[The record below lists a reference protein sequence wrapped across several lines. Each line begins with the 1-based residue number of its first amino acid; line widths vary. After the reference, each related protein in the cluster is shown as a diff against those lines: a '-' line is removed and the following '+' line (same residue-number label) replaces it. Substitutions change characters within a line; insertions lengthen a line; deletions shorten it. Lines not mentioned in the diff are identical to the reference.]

1 MSPISY
7 FGTILVGTP
16 PVNYNVI
23 LDTGSSDLWLAS
35 SQIPS
40 DSQADSS
47 SIKTYTPSASSTSV
61 QLNRPF
67 DITYGSG
74 KASGELF
81 QETVQWA
88 GFGVPGQT
96 FGVVNRTTANIISAP
111 ASGLMGLA
119 FQTISSSGALPLWQN
134 LAQTAGTL
142 DSPVMGVWLTRF
154 TNDSSA
160 QLLEPG
166 GSITIG
172 ATDSTLFT
180 GNVDFQDIPDGTP
193 GFWTQSLTKMTVNGQ
208 SVNVPFGDAAF
219 AAIDT
224 GTTGIGAP
232 ASVVSQVYSMVQGS
246 IPQGQF
252 FSIPCDTNVSISFTF
267 GASSNAWTISPDD
280 FNLGEVSPGECL
292 GAIFVVDS
300 PLGSV
305 TPNWIIGDTFLVS
318 HTKI

>member
-1 MSPISY
+1 M
-7 FGTILVGTP
+7 TRKRTVLVSRLIP
-16 PVNYNVI
+16 HLV
-23 LDTGSSDLWLAS
+23 S
-35 SQIPS
+35 IPS
-40 DSQADSS
+40 RSLYSLLYE
-47 SIKTYTPSASSTSV
+47 SITLHFYLRSASSTSV

-96 FGVVNRTTANIISAP
+96 FGVSISFSSPLFRHPHDRPETGVVNRTTANIISAP

-193 GFWTQSLTKMTVNGQ
+193 GFWTQSLTSKN
-208 SVNVPFGDAAF
+208 S
-219 AAIDT
+219 
-224 GTTGIGAP
+224 
-232 ASVVSQVYSMVQGS
+232 
-246 IPQGQF
+246 
-252 FSIPCDTNVSISFTF
+252 
-267 GASSNAWTISPDD
+267 
-280 FNLGEVSPGECL
+280 
-292 GAIFVVDS
+292 
-300 PLGSV
+300 
-305 TPNWIIGDTFLVS
+305 
-318 HTKI
+318 

>member
-1 MSPISY
+1 MLTYIARPSP
-7 FGTILVGTP
+7 
-16 PVNYNVI
+16 
-23 LDTGSSDLWLAS
+23 
-35 SQIPS
+35 
-40 DSQADSS
+40 
-47 SIKTYTPSASSTSV
+47 
-61 QLNRPF
+61 
-67 DITYGSG
+67 
-74 KASGELF
+74 E
-81 QETVQWA
+81 
-88 GFGVPGQT
+88 
-96 FGVVNRTTANIISAP
+96 
-111 ASGLMGLA
+111 
-119 FQTISSSGALPLWQN
+119 
-134 LAQTAGTL
+134 
-142 DSPVMGVWLTRF
+142 
-154 TNDSSA
+154 
-160 QLLEPG
+160 
-166 GSITIG
+166 
-172 ATDSTLFT
+172 
-180 GNVDFQDIPDGTP
+180 
-193 GFWTQSLTKMTVNGQ
+193 MTVNGQ

-252 FSIPCDTNVSISFTF
+252 FSIRGYFPPLMSFYWRDVDDPFIACDTNVSISFTF